1 MKYDRCQKEHI
12 TASALLGPSLV
23 GMREHMELGVTA
35 AITVDEDEVAV
46 NSKENKLPEYIAL
59 YKGIPPLLN

>member
-23 GMREHMELGVTA
+23 GMREHMEVDVTA
-35 AITVDEDEVAV
+35 AITT
-46 NSKENKLPEYIAL
+46 
-59 YKGIPPLLN
+59 GIESHPAHQPHHM